1 MIIVS
6 RHGELDQVFHCCLLV
21 GFGCLSRESVGVG
34 DDGLY
39 EMRSGVVV
47 LGRRC
52 DRDMRVKEEIRITE
66 TL

>member
-1 MIIVS
+1 LFV
-6 RHGELDQVFHCCLLV
+6 V